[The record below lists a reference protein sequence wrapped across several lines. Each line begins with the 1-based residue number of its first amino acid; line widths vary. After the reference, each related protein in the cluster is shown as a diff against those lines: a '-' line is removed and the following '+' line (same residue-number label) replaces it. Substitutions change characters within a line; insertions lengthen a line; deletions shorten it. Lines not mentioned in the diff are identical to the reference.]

1 MKKFISLLLSV
12 IFALTGCAA
21 AFALC
26 NYALNYSQ
34 SKYEKEPPPELT
46 ELGNPNKVYFNGLS
60 NIEKHVYNAIL
71 SEIYDFPDSITIP
84 QVTQKQL
91 ENIRDALLYD
101 NPDLFFLGRKPTW
114 FSKLTGSVIM
124 PEYYISK
131 SVYEIQKK
139 KLDKVCDNILSS
151 LTNPDDEWQ
160 TELEIHDYIIDNCH
174 YKFVENDY
182 VYSSAYGA
190 LVNGEAAC
198 EGYSK
203 AAKLLFDMAGI
214 ECSVVGGNM
223 IDESG
228 NEIYEDGNPK
238 KHMWNAVKI
247 NGDYY
252 YLDCTWDDPVNPEK
266 TDEKSYNYFNVTSE
280 LISKSQTK
288 LIGGIECTATAENY
302 FVKTGKYFETYDR
315 TDEKKLVQLLADEF
329 EKGNNTLS
337 ICFGSF
343 EVYDQA
349 YEDLFEN
356 QRISNIL
363 YLTNCNTDNKEIYL
377 SEKTEIPSMTIT
389 FKDK

>member
-34 SKYEKEPPPELT
+34 SKYEKEPPQELT
-46 ELGNPNKVYFNGLS
+46 ELGSPNKVYFNQLS
-60 NIEKHVYNAIL
+60 NIEKHAYNAIL
-71 SEIYDFPDSITIP
+71 SEIYDFPESITIP
-84 QVTQKQL
+84 QVTEDQL
-91 ENIRDALLYD
+91 KRVNLALLND
-101 NPDLFFLGRKPTW
+101 NPDLFFLGRKPTL
-114 FSKLTGSVIM
+114 FSKLTGSVVM

-131 SVYEIQKK
+131 SAYEIQKK
-139 KLDKVCDNILSS
+139 KLDKVCDKIISS
-151 LTNPDDEWQ
+151 LTNPGDEWQ
-160 TELEIHDYIIDNCH
+160 TELEIHDYIIDNCR
-174 YKFVENDY
+174 YELVEGEY

-203 AAKLLFDMAGI
+203 ATKLLLNKMGI
-214 ECSVVGGNM
+214 ECSVVSDDPDSQNGDNK
-223 IDESG
+223 
-228 NEIYEDGNPK
+228 P
-238 KHMWNAVKI
+238 HMWNVVKI

-252 YLDCTWDDPVNPEK
+252 YLDCTWDDPVTPEK
-266 TDEKSYNYFNVTSE
+266 TDEKIYDYFNVTSE
-280 LISKSQTK
+280 LISKFHTN
-288 LIGGIECTATAENY
+288 LIGGVECTATAENY
-302 FVKTGKYFETYDR
+302 YVKSGKYFETYDR
-315 TDEKKLVQLLADEF
+315 TDEKRLSRLFADEF
-329 EKGNNTLS
+329 EKGNNSLS

-343 EVYDQA
+343 EVYDRA

-377 SEKTEIPSMTIT
+377 SEKTEIPSMNIT